1 MVVFS
6 IGAQILDTLLIKSVG
21 IAADVALSVVT
32 WGTRSLIGNVWKQPL
47 SEEHKLRIE
56 VNKLKDELKLLE
68 NILGN
73 TIQHQGEEYVLI

>member
-47 SEEHKLRIE
+47 SEEHKLRLE
-56 VNKLKDELKLLE
+56 VSKLKDELKVLE
-68 NILGN
+68 NILEN